1 MPKRRP
7 RPTAGR
13 PPSAKVKAL
22 SHRLK
27 DLLAEDQMRSKV
39 PKGMAKCPLCGGAV
53 EPPKTKRIRVHDDP
67 LRGARCDAGTRLWEE
82 FGKAAPRAKP
92 VAAKG
97 RTARRR

>member
-1 MPKRRP
+1 MAKRRP

-39 PKGMAKCPLCGGAV
+39 PKGMAKCPLCGAAV
-53 EPPKTKRIRVHDDP
+53 EPTKTKRIRVHDDP
-67 LRGARCDAGTRLWEE
+67 LGGARCAAGTRAWEE
-82 FGKAAPRAKP
+82 FGKAAPGPAK
-92 VAAKG
+92 
-97 RTARRR
+97 RR